1 MARNYK
7 LWNHWIA
14 EVRELALKKNLMR
27 DAGEDGLSNLIPLDK
42 SDIKYLFNRATM
54 YESFIDEQTPE
65 EALSNELA
73 YWE

>member
-1 MARNYK
+1 MARNFK

-27 DAGEDGLSNLIPLDK
+27 DDGEDGLSNLIPLDR
-42 SDIKYLFNRATM
+42 SDIKYLFDRATM
-54 YESFIDEQTPE
+54 YESFIDGQTPE
-65 EALSNELA
+65 EALSNELD